1 MDIQMPI
8 MDGIEATK
16 EIRRLE
22 RQSTGQ
28 FPLPSPHSEAS
39 NPLNTPS
46 ETTTDAPTPSRSSV
60 IIVALTASS
69 LASDRVAALSAGCND
84 FLTKPVSL
92 KWLTNKVVEWGS
104 IKVLQMW
111 GEHAVRNLVSGQA
124 AHVAKRLHV
133 PESKKAISRSPSAK
147 GVSTEARGTTGP
159 ERPSPSSQVSSDTS
173 SDSDV
178 ILPRDG
184 ELSLRPAFAHSNV
197 QSGSATP
204 QRSCHRCS
212 G

>member
-1 MDIQMPI
+1 MPI

-22 RQSTGQ
+22 RQVSGQ

-39 NPLNTPS
+39 NPLKTPS
-46 ETTTDAPTPSRSSV
+46 DSTSDAPTPHRSSV

-111 GEHAVRNLVSGQA
+111 GDHAVKSMVTGQA
-124 AHVAKRLHV
+124 AQASMVAKRLHV
-133 PESKKAISRSPSAK
+133 PEGRKTLSRSPSVR
-147 GVSTEARGTTGP
+147 GVPQEYDAPTRM
-159 ERPSPSSQVSSDTS
+159 ERPKHTSNDSSDTQSS

-184 ELSLRPAFAHSNV
+184 KPTVKNECLLY
-197 QSGSATP
+197 
-204 QRSCHRCS
+204 
-212 G
+212 

>member
-22 RQSTGQ
+22 CQLTGQ
-28 FPLPSPHSEAS
+28 FPLPSPHSESS
-39 NPLNTPS
+39 NPLQTPS
-46 ETTTDAPTPSRSSV
+46 DSTSDAPTPHRSSV

-92 KWLTNKVVEWGS
+92 EWLTNKVVEWGS

-111 GEHAVRNLVSGQA
+111 GDHAVKSMVSGQA
-124 AHVAKRLHV
+124 AQASIVAKRLHV
-133 PESKKAISRSPSAK
+133 PDGKKTLSRSSSARAVSPEPQSNPRREHPSH
-147 GVSTEARGTTGP
+147 STND
-159 ERPSPSSQVSSDTS
+159 SSDNSS
-173 SDSDV
+173 SDSDI
-178 ILPRDG
+178 ILRDG
-184 ELSLRPAFAHSNV
+184 ESDDLTSTTISNV
-197 QSGSATP
+197 VI
-204 QRSCHRCS
+204 
-212 G
+212 